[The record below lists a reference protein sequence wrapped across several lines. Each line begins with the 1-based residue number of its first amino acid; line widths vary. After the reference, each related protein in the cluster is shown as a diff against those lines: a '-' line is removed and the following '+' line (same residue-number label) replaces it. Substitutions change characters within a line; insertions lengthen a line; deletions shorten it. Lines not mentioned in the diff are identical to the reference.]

1 MSEIRHHISD
11 NLLTAYAGG
20 SLGHPFALVVAAH
33 VSMCDECRARLE
45 AHNAVGGA
53 LLDDLNEIKVS
64 DGLRDAVLAG
74 LDDDFDAAP
83 APVRASGVYPAPVAE
98 MLPMGRPKWKSLGLG
113 TRQSILYDGPEGS
126 ARLLYIPAG
135 QAVPDHGHNGLEMT
149 LVLQGS
155 FHDETGGFG
164 VGDVEIAYDDLD
176 HCPTAGTEADCI
188 CLAATDAPLRFH
200 SFVPRLLQPLF
211 RI

>member
-74 LDDDFDAAP
+74 LDDDFDVAP
-83 APVRASGVYPAPVAE
+83 APVRASGVYPAPV
-98 MLPMGRPKWKSLGLG
+98 
-113 TRQSILYDGPEGS
+113 
-126 ARLLYIPAG
+126 
-135 QAVPDHGHNGLEMT
+135 
-149 LVLQGS
+149 
-155 FHDETGGFG
+155 
-164 VGDVEIAYDDLD
+164 
-176 HCPTAGTEADCI
+176 
-188 CLAATDAPLRFH
+188 
-200 SFVPRLLQPLF
+200 
-211 RI
+211 